1 LSQEEENQW
10 SEAQGTVT
18 FIGEQPDGCELEL
31 TSETARMRVMVA
43 DNSGGVPPFLLN
55 SRVRV
60 RGICEGTYTG
70 GGQKV
75 AGAMV
80 VAGWDQIKLTHMAAE
95 RWTTSPL
102 TTISSLLTNSFLRT
116 NAALVRLRGKLRE
129 ATPDQPLLLDDETGS
144 LRVEGIEASSEAV
157 GFPVEVLGK
166 LNQRGTNMIFLAG
179 FYQEM
184 AQGGGTNAQLL
195 PLLTTAKQVQY
206 LSVAEAKR
214 KYPVRLRG
222 VVTST
227 MAWHNSF
234 TLQDATRGI
243 WVDGIG
249 GNRQLRLGEFV
260 EVEGVTDPSQF
271 APIVISTRVVALG
284 WGQMPEPVRPNRDQI
299 LNGSLDGQY
308 VEVQGVVTAVEPG
321 GVTLL
326 TLAGKYRVL
335 LLETPFTDF
344 QPYENALVR
353 IKGCLYAS
361 WDEQTYQVKIGE
373 LRLFNASINVDEPAL
388 ADLFAAPVKSVQ
400 DLLLFDA
407 KASALNRVK
416 VTGQIV
422 HERAGEYFM
431 MNGTNGLRLF
441 LKTPVPLQTGD
452 FVEAVGFPMLGN
464 ASPVLRDT
472 VVRRTGKASLPEARR
487 LVDNTLLNS
496 DLDATVVRIESK
508 LVGVRSVPSGQ
519 ELELQTG
526 TRTFVARLDT
536 TTGLVQPIPV
546 GSRLRLTGV
555 YAGRGGDRSLGRGI
569 DSFELLL
576 NSPSDVK
583 VLERPS
589 WWTLGHTLVVVG
601 ALVAVLLLALAWIM
615 GLHRQVNLKTRQLRD
630 EIEEHKRTE
639 IQLIKEIEERKR
651 TQAELEEKK
660 VSLENEIEARKQM
673 EKEIEHVHRQLL
685 DASRR
690 AGMAEIA
697 TNVLHNVGNVLNS
710 VNVST
715 NMLAQRVRKSRV
727 SSFPRVVAML
737 QEHAHDLGAFIT
749 SDAKGKLVP
758 DYLAKLSENLLAE
771 QEATIGELNSL
782 RGNVEHINEIVSMQ
796 QNYASVGGVK
806 EIINVV
812 NLVEDCLR
820 INEGALSRHHVEVVR
835 EFENVPPMNVD
846 KHKLLQILV
855 NLVRNA
861 KYACQES
868 ERVDKQMTVRVANGD
883 GRIKISVID
892 NGVGIPP
899 ENLTR
904 IFNHGFTT
912 RKDGHGFG
920 LHSGALAAKEIGG
933 SLNVHS
939 DGPGQGAAFTLEL
952 PCPAP
957 GGPA

>member
-1 LSQEEENQW
+1 
-10 SEAQGTVT
+10 
-18 FIGEQPDGCELEL
+18 
-31 TSETARMRVMVA
+31 
-43 DNSGGVPPFLLN
+43 
-55 SRVRV
+55 
-60 RGICEGTYTG
+60 
-70 GGQKV
+70 
-75 AGAMV
+75 
-80 VAGWDQIKLTHMAAE
+80 
-95 RWTTSPL
+95 
-102 TTISSLLTNSFLRT
+102 
-116 NAALVRLRGKLRE
+116 
-129 ATPDQPLLLDDETGS
+129 
-144 LRVEGIEASSEAV
+144 
-157 GFPVEVLGK
+157 
-166 LNQRGTNMIFLAG
+166 
-179 FYQEM
+179 
-184 AQGGGTNAQLL
+184 
-195 PLLTTAKQVQY
+195 
-206 LSVAEAKR
+206 
-214 KYPVRLRG
+214 
-222 VVTST
+222 
-227 MAWHNSF
+227 
-234 TLQDATRGI
+234 
-243 WVDGIG
+243 
-249 GNRQLRLGEFV
+249 
-260 EVEGVTDPSQF
+260 
-271 APIVISTRVVALG
+271 
-284 WGQMPEPVRPNRDQI
+284 
-299 LNGSLDGQY
+299 
-308 VEVQGVVTAVEPG
+308 
-321 GVTLL
+321 
-326 TLAGKYRVL
+326 
-335 LLETPFTDF
+335 
-344 QPYENALVR
+344 
-353 IKGCLYAS
+353 
-361 WDEQTYQVKIGE
+361 
-373 LRLFNASINVDEPAL
+373 
-388 ADLFAAPVKSVQ
+388 VQ

-431 MNGTNGLRLF
+431 MNGTNGLSLF
-441 LKTPVPLQTGD
+441 LKKPVPLQTGD

-576 NSPSDVK
+576 NAPADVK
-583 VLERPS
+583 ILERPS
-589 WWTLGHTLVVVG
+589 WWTIGHTLAVVG
-601 ALVAVLLLALAWIM
+601 ALMAVLLLALAWIM
-615 GLHRQVNLKTRQLRD
+615 GLRRQVNLRTRQLRD

-639 IQLIKEIEERKR
+639 IQLTREIE
-651 TQAELEEKK
+651 
-660 VSLENEIEARKQM
+660 VRKQM

-685 DASRR
+685 DTSRR

-710 VNVST
+710 VNVTT
-715 NMLAQRVRKSRV
+715 NLLAQRVRKSRV

>member
-1 LSQEEENQW
+1 MRR
-10 SEAQGTVT
+10 
-18 FIGEQPDGCELEL
+18 DG
-31 TSETARMRVMVA
+31 
-43 DNSGGVPPFLLN
+43 
-55 SRVRV
+55 
-60 RGICEGTYTG
+60 
-70 GGQKV
+70 
-75 AGAMV
+75 
-80 VAGWDQIKLTHMAAE
+80 
-95 RWTTSPL
+95 
-102 TTISSLLTNSFLRT
+102 
-116 NAALVRLRGKLRE
+116 
-129 ATPDQPLLLDDETGS
+129 
-144 LRVEGIEASSEAV
+144 LRVEGIEASPEAV
-157 GFPVEVLGK
+157 GSPVEVLGK
-166 LNQRGTNMIFLAG
+166 LHPRGTNMIFLAG

-184 AQGGGTNAQLL
+184 AQGGGTNAQML
-195 PLLTTAKQVQY
+195 PLLTTAKQIQY
-206 LSVAEAKR
+206 LSAAEASR

-227 MAWHNSF
+227 MPWHNSF
-234 TLQDATRGI
+234 TVQDATHGI

-249 GNRQLRLGEFV
+249 GDRQLRLGEFV
-260 EVEGVTDPSQF
+260 EVEGLTDPSQF
-271 APIVISTRVVALG
+271 APIVVSTRVAALG

-335 LLETPFTDF
+335 LFEMPFTDL

-361 WDEQTYQVKIGE
+361 WDAQTFQIKIGE
-373 LRLFNASINVDEPAL
+373 LRLFNASINVDEPAP

-407 KASALNRVK
+407 KASALKRVK
-416 VTGQIV
+416 VAGQIV
-422 HERAGEYFM
+422 HKRAGEYFM

-441 LKTPVPLQTGD
+441 LKTPVPLQSGD
-452 FVEAVGFPMLGN
+452 LVEAVGYPMLGN
-464 ASPVLRDT
+464 ASPVLRDA

-487 LVDNTLLNS
+487 LAENNLLDS

-508 LVGVRSVPSGQ
+508 LVGMRSVPSGL

-526 TRTFVARLDT
+526 TRTFVARLDIT
-536 TTGLVQPIPV
+536 TNLMQPIPA
-546 GSRLRLTGV
+546 GSRLQLTGV
-555 YAGRGGDRSLGRGI
+555 YAGRGGDRSVGRDI

-576 NSPSDVK
+576 NSPADVQ
-583 VLERPS
+583 VLELPS
-589 WWTLGHTLVVVG
+589 WWTLQRILMVVG
-601 ALVAVLLLALAWIM
+601 ALVGVLLLAFVWIS
-615 GLHRQVNLKTRQLRD
+615 GLRRQVEQQTRKLKD

-639 IQLIKEIEERKR
+639 IQLTREIEERKR

-660 VSLENEIEARKQM
+660 VSLENEIETRKQM

-685 DASRR
+685 DTSRR

-715 NMLAQRVRKSRV
+715 NLLAQRVKKSRL

-737 QEHAHDLGAFIT
+737 QEHAHDLGAFVT

-758 DYLAKLSENLLAE
+758 TYLAKLSENLLAE

-782 RGNVEHINEIVSMQ
+782 RGNVEHINEIVAMQ
-796 QNYASVGGVK
+796 QNYARVGGVK

-812 NLVEDCLR
+812 NLVEDSLR
-820 INEGALSRHHVEVVR
+820 MNESALSRHRVEVVR
-835 EFENVPPMNVD
+835 EFENVPPLNVD
-846 KHKLLQILV
+846 KHKILQILM

-861 KYACQES
+861 KQACQES
-868 ERVDKQMTVRVANGD
+868 ERADKRLTVRVANGE

-892 NGVGIPP
+892 NGVGILP

-920 LHSGALAAKEIGG
+920 LHSGALAAKEMGG
-933 SLNVHS
+933 SLNVRS
-939 DGPGQGAAFTLEL
+939 DGPGRGAAFTLEL
-952 PCPAP
+952 PCPTP
-957 GGPA
+957 GRTI